1 MRVIEAPPA
10 EREAV
15 YQTIR
20 DSLRESQ
27 SVFPVDPEFEE
38 QYMTWLRSLVAIIE
52 SGEGRDRIKRVSSA
66 RQMALRAGVLYPSTP
81 LREQREPVMPVTE
94 TRRGNWC

>member
-1 MRVIEAPPA
+1 VAMRVIEAPPA

-52 SGEGRDRIKRVSSA
+52 SGGGAKGGTA
-66 RQMALRAGVLYPSTP
+66 
-81 LREQREPVMPVTE
+81 
-94 TRRGNWC
+94 